1 MNKKSIISLLALFS
15 ALMIVSAPAL
25 VLGQTSTGD
34 EYTNPDQTVP
44 QNITSLSG
52 ILDLIMKIANWIWIF
67 LLILSFVFILIAAFS
82 FLTSAGNPEKVASAR
97 QMIVY
102 AVVAIA
108 IGALAYGIPL
118 IVKQLLT
125 ST

>member
-52 ILDLIMKIANWIWIF
+52 
-67 LLILSFVFILIAAFS
+67 VFILIAAFS